1 MTDKVVV
8 LVTCGKK
15 KEAEGISAT
24 VVEKRLAACV
34 NLVAGI
40 RSLYRWEGKIHNDR
54 EYLLIIKTTRERFAA
69 LRKEIARLHSYQVPE
84 IICLPI
90 VEGAETYLNWIEK
103 SVRPPRERGR
113 GRR

>member
-15 KEAEGISAT
+15 GEAEKIST
-24 VVEKRLAACV
+24 TLVEKRLAACV
-34 NLVAGI
+34 NLVEGI
-40 RSLYRWEGKIHNDR
+40 RSIYRWEEKVQDDR
-54 EYLLIIKTTRERFAA
+54 EYLLIIKTTRERFAG

-90 VEGAETYLNWIEK
+90 VEGAETYLHWIEK
-103 SVRPPRERGR
+103 SVTPPAGRGR